1 MTTKQAY
8 KTTYISL
15 PVNTNSI
22 NKNSSASLSPSNSPS
37 KKIKFT
43 PQTKCS
49 FCPGTICCT
58 YFTEQVDTPRSK
70 KDFDHLLW
78 QLSHANTQLY
88 KDEEGWF
95 LLINNQCTHLQKNGQ
110 CGIYETRPQVCRD
123 YSNDYCEYDEP
134 ATKHF
139 KLFFAGYPELLKY
152 CKKRFKK
159 WGQEYTN

>member
-15 PVNTNSI
+15 PG
-22 NKNSSASLSPSNSPS
+22 NKNITS
-37 KKIKFT
+37 KAQHNKSIKVT
-43 PQTKCS
+43 PETKCS

-95 LLINNQCTHLQKNGQ
+95 LLVNNKCTHLQSNGQ

-123 YSNDYCEYDEP
+123 YSNDFCESDEP

-139 KLFFAGYPELLKY
+139 ELFFDGYDALVKY
-152 CKKRFKK
+152 CKKRYKNWDKRFK
-159 WGQEYTN
+159 T